1 MGTSGEPAKE
11 RAMSATEIGHGSP
24 NILDEASAE
33 LAPLRAMLVR
43 QARRLV
49 ADRDRAE
56 DLVQDTLLAVLRGQA
71 GRRGEASLGTWAVA
85 ILRNKA
91 ADWYRSAE
99 CAAARETRAFD
110 DAAGGFDVDD
120 ASEGASERFGGAASF
135 LAQPDRVL
143 EQRELAAA
151 IAECVERLS
160 ARSRQA
166 FTLREQLGFD
176 TDEVCRR
183 LAISQDHCRML
194 LHRARIVLRG
204 LLAAKNH
211 VPSGTN
217 ALSRFGVVA
226 RLTR

>member
-1 MGTSGEPAKE
+1 MN
-11 RAMSATEIGHGSP
+11 ATGVDHGST
-24 NILDEASAE
+24 NLLDEASE
-33 LAPLRAMLVR
+33 LASLRATLVR

-49 ADRDRAE
+49 ADRERAE
-56 DLVQDTLLAVLRGQA
+56 DLVQDTLLAVLRGHAQ
-71 GRRGEASLGTWAVA
+71 RRGEASLSTWAVA

-99 CAAARETRAFD
+99 YATALQACDFD
-110 DAAGGFDVDD
+110 ESAERFDGDD
-120 ASEGASERFGGAASF
+120 SSQGAPERFGGATSTFAP
-135 LAQPDRVL
+135 PDRVL

-151 IAECVERLS
+151 IAECVARLS

-194 LHRARIVLRG
+194 LHRARLVLRA
-204 LLAAKNH
+204 LLAAKSH
-211 VPSGTN
+211 VPSGMAN
-217 ALSRFGVVA
+217 ALSRFDAAA
-226 RLTR
+226 RPTH